1 MADHNES
8 ELQLATKSVKLD
20 VVCRNGLAV
29 GNNCH
34 SQVMSSGSDPK
45 ALGDYSLGN
54 GRVLPNALAVSKRV
68 MMKFQLDYT

>member
-20 VVCRNGLAV
+20 IVCRNGLAV

-34 SQVMSSGSDPK
+34 SEVMSSGSDPK
-45 ALGDYSLGN
+45 ALRAYSSEN
-54 GRVLPNALAVSKRV
+54 GRVVPETLAVSKRL